1 MYYTYNY
8 HHFTTI
14 ITTSSQQSPPHHKLH
29 HFIYVIWQR
38 QNKNTHL
45 MNKQF
50 CNILYITYF
59 WLSFISLKRQFKEM
73 QTALHIPA
81 RETNYERIESLMML
95 CKLCTCAYNP
105 RCTNEKWIV
114 KYFEEKI
121 IAWFT
126 ISPAS
131 DKYGFYE
138 YLP

>member
-1 MYYTYNY
+1 
-8 HHFTTI
+8 
-14 ITTSSQQSPPHHKLH
+14 
-29 HFIYVIWQR
+29 
-38 QNKNTHL
+38 

-50 CNILYITYF
+50 CNICMSHIFDCLLYQYNDN
-59 WLSFISLKRQFKEM
+59 LR
-73 QTALHIPA
+73 TALHISA
-81 RETNYERIESLMML
+81 RETIFVLIESLMML